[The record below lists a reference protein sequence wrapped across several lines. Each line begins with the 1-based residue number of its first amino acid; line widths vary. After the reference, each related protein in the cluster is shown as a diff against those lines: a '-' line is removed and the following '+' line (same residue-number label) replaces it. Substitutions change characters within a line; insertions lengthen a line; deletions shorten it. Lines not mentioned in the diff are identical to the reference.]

1 MHPRQVG
8 ETSTMG
14 FPARSRECVLAAPQA
29 LLDVKK
35 KADSCRETKVKVLL
49 LSSLGKRKAELR
61 VRAAFIRD
69 LIKRSGLLLPVR
81 LRKGSKTP
89 KGRKCTEAF
98 AHFLTSL
105 ARKNKLVGQVVLGGL
120 LGSCSC

>member
-1 MHPRQVG
+1 MQRNK
-8 ETSTMG
+8 SK
-14 FPARSRECVLAAPQA
+14 SAASP
-29 LLDVKK
+29 
-35 KADSCRETKVKVLL
+35 
-49 LSSLGKRKAELR
+49 SLGKRKAELR

-69 LIKRSGLLLPVR
+69 LIKRSDLLLPVR
-81 LRKGSKTP
+81 LKKGSKTP

>member
-1 MHPRQVG
+1 MQRNKSKSAASLQFGQEESRAQGKGCLHQGPHK
-8 ETSTMG
+8 EIWSST
-14 FPARSRECVLAAPQA
+14 
-29 LLDVKK
+29 
-35 KADSCRETKVKVLL
+35 T
-49 LSSLGKRKAELR
+49 
-61 VRAAFIRD
+61 
-69 LIKRSGLLLPVR
+69 VR